1 MFVRNDLLKRKA
13 GQIAVAAG
21 LAFATAAAMLAPA
34 GSPAEAQG
42 TGDTSGH
49 DPGAGGA
56 TGEAVYREICQ
67 ACHMPNAEGGTGAAA
82 IPALAKN
89 PKLADADWM
98 VSTIVKGRGGM
109 PAFNDMLSAE
119 QVASVATY
127 VRGHFG
133 NAYPKPVSVADVKR
147 LTPES
152 EE

>member
-1 MFVRNDLLKRKA
+1 MA
-13 GQIAVAAG
+13 T
-21 LAFATAAAMLAPA
+21 LALVLAAALFAPGGGGA
-34 GSPAEAQG
+34 MAQG

-49 DPGAGGA
+49 NPGAGGS
-56 TGEAVYREICQ
+56 TGEGVYREICQ

-109 PAFNDMLSAE
+109 PAFNGMLSPE

-133 NAYPKPVSVADVKR
+133 NAYPKPVTVDDVKR

>member
-1 MFVRNDLLKRKA
+1 MDKQRKA
-13 GQIAVAAG
+13 VLAVI
-21 LAFATAAAMLAPA
+21 ATAALASAA
-34 GSPAEAQG
+34 GVFAQG

-56 TGEAVYREICQ
+56 TGEAVYREVCQ
-67 ACHMPNAEGGTGAAA
+67 ACHMPAGEGGSGAAA

-89 PKLADADWM
+89 AKLADADWM

-109 PAFNDMLSAE
+109 PTFNGMLSPE
-119 QVASVATY
+119 QIASVATY

-133 NAYPKPVSVADVKR
+133 NAYSPPITVDDVKR

>member
-1 MFVRNDLLKRKA
+1 MRKTMGMKA
-13 GQIAVAAG
+13 GAAM
-21 LAFATAAAMLAPA
+21 AAALAMALVMVAPA
-34 GSPAEAQG
+34 NDGAMAQG

-89 PKLADADWM
+89 AKLADPDWM
-98 VSTIVKGRGGM
+98 VSTIIKGRGGM
-109 PAFNDMLSAE
+109 PAFNGMLTPE
-119 QVASVATY
+119 QIAGVATY

-133 NAYPKPVSVADVKR
+133 NAYPKAVTVDDVKR

-152 EE
+152 SE

>member
-1 MFVRNDLLKRKA
+1 MGLRMFSVKKA
-13 GQIAVAAG
+13 GIVAGAA
-21 LAFATAAAMLAPA
+21 LIAAAAVLAPGNDA
-34 GSPAEAQG
+34 AIAQN

-49 DPGAGGA
+49 DPGAGGT
-56 TGEAVYREICQ
+56 TGEGVYREICQ

-89 PKLADADWM
+89 PKLADVDWM

-109 PAFNDMLSAE
+109 PAFNGMLSPE
-119 QVASVATY
+119 QIAGVATY

-133 NAYPKPVSVADVKR
+133 NAYPKPVTVADVKR

>member
-1 MFVRNDLLKRKA
+1 MRKLLHRPGRRGA
-13 GQIAVAAG
+13 GVAVAT
-21 LAFATAAAMLAPA
+21 LTLAAAATMLAPGNDRA
-34 GSPAEAQG
+34 MAQS

-49 DPGAGGA
+49 DRGAGG
-56 TGEAVYREICQ
+56 TSGEEVYREICQ

-89 PKLADADWM
+89 AKLADADWL
-98 VSTIVKGRGGM
+98 VSTIIKGRGGM
-109 PAFNDMLSAE
+109 PAFNGMLSRE

-133 NAYPKPVSVADVKR
+133 NAYLKPVTVDDVKR
-147 LTPES
+147 LTPET

>member
-1 MFVRNDLLKRKA
+1 MMR
-13 GQIAVAAG
+13 GTIGIATVAA
-21 LAFATAAAMLAPA
+21 LAIAATTAL
-34 GSPAEAQG
+34 AQG

-56 TGEAVYREICQ
+56 TGEAVYREVCQ
-67 ACHMPNAEGGTGAAA
+67 ACHMPAGEGGTGAAA

-89 PKLADADWM
+89 AKLADADWM

-109 PAFNDMLSAE
+109 PTFNGMLSPD
-119 QVASVATY
+119 QIASVATY

-133 NAYPKPVSVADVKR
+133 NAYAKPVTVDDVKR
-147 LTPES
+147 LTPEG

>member
-1 MFVRNDLLKRKA
+1 MRGRIGIVAVA
-13 GQIAVAAG
+13 GLAVAA
-21 LAFATAAAMLAPA
+21 TAAF
-34 GSPAEAQG
+34 AQG

-56 TGEAVYREICQ
+56 SGEAVYREICQ
-67 ACHMPNAEGGTGAAA
+67 ACHMPAGEGGTGAAA

-98 VSTIVKGRGGM
+98 VSTIIKGRGGM
-109 PAFNDMLSAE
+109 PTFNGMLSPE
-119 QVASVATY
+119 QIASVSTY

-133 NAYPKPVSVADVKR
+133 NAYPKPVTVEDVKR